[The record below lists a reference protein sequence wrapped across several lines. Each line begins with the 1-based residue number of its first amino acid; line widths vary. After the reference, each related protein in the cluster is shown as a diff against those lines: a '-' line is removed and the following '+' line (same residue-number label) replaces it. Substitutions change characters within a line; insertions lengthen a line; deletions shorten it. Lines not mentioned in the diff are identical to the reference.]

1 MVENVV
7 AIASVAIVQDGRIL
21 MVQEGQWSA
30 RGLWNFPSGHVE
42 PGEGILAAAR
52 RECREETGF
61 DVHLES
67 TTGVY
72 SFWSVTGDRVL
83 LFNFMGAVQG
93 GRVPGDIEAD
103 ILRTQWITM
112 RDFDQMPDSELRA
125 APLLRQIIEDVRHQR
140 FHPLTVIH

>member
-1 MVENVV
+1 
-7 AIASVAIVQDGRIL
+7 
-21 MVQEGQWSA
+21 MVQEGQWPA
-30 RGLWNFPSGHVE
+30 RGLWNLPSGHVE
-42 PGEGILAAAR
+42 DGEGILAAAR
-52 RECREETGF
+52 RECREETGL

-72 SFWSVTGDRVL
+72 PIRSVTGDRVL
-83 LFNFMGAVQG
+83 LFNFMGAVHG
-93 GRVPGDIEAD
+93 GRVHGVIDSV

-112 RDFDQMPDSELRA
+112 RDLDQMPNSELRE

>member
-1 MVENVV
+1 MAEKVV
-7 AIASVAIVQDGRIL
+7 AVASVAIVQDGRIL
-21 MVQEGQWSA
+21 MVQEGQLSA

-42 PGEGILAAAR
+42 QGEGLLAAAR

-61 DVHLES
+61 DVRLES

-72 SFWSVTGDRVL
+72 PFRSVTGDRVL

-93 GRVPGDIEAD
+93 GQVRGHVDAD

-112 RDFDQMPDSELRA
+112 RDLDQMPDSELRE
-125 APLLRQIIEDVRHQR
+125 APLLRQIIEDVRHSR

>member
-7 AIASVAIVQDGRIL
+7 AIAGVTIVQDGRIL
-21 MVQEGQWSA
+21 MVQEGQMSA

-42 PGEGILAAAR
+42 PGEEILAAAR

-72 SFWSVTGDRVL
+72 SFRSVTGDRVL

-93 GRVPGDIEAD
+93 GMRGDIDAG

-140 FHPLTVIH
+140 FHALTVIH